1 MKQNEKLGGG
11 LAVAGALMGIV
22 GHYVLFM
29 NWYERGMAAEA
40 AEPGC
45 EILLKWLHPLI
56 TDMGILAGVLFA
68 VSAYGFFT
76 SRKWAFFLSVIAIVL
91 AMQGSWFIN
100 VPYMAAGLPPIY
112 FTLFWPYLIMYFL
125 IARLVGKLPWNITV
139 VGLLS
144 GMAFVFCFMN
154 GIASTSR
161 IITVG
166 APIFTMVQRLHWI
179 AMIGW
184 GVVTVGLLM
193 QPKEWMRV
201 VGISAGTLELIVGIP
216 LAIVTAQE
224 LGRFS
229 LFALAPISCF
239 ILLVLFLW
247 PRVWDKLAASAEK
260 QTDEIIEG
268 SPTVQVA

>member
-1 MKQNEKLGGG
+1 VKQNAKLGGA
-11 LAVAGALMGIV
+11 LAVIGALMGIV

-29 NWYERGMAAEA
+29 NWYERGMGAEA

-45 EILLKWLHPLI
+45 EILLKWLHPFI
-56 TDMGILAGVLFA
+56 TDLGLLAGVLFA

-76 SRKWAFFLSVIAIVL
+76 SRKWAFLLSLIAIVL
-91 AMQGSWFIN
+91 ALQGSWFIN

-112 FTLFWPYLIMYFL
+112 FTLFWPYLIMFFL
-125 IARLVGKLPWNITV
+125 MMRLVGKVPWNRTL
-139 VGLLS
+139 VGFLA

-166 APIFTMVQRLHWI
+166 APIFTMVQRLHWVSMI
-179 AMIGW
+179 AW
-184 GVVTVGLLM
+184 GVVTVGIILR
-193 QPKEWMRV
+193 PKEWMRV
-201 VGISAGTLELIVGIP
+201 VGLSAAILELIVGIP

-229 LFALAPISCF
+229 LFALAPISCL

-247 PRVWDKLAASAEK
+247 PKVWDSLVQSSSDQQDEALEGTPSA
-260 QTDEIIEG
+260 QI
-268 SPTVQVA
+268 A